1 MALSIAELEVH
12 TAEFLPAR
20 EVMSSRRCNT
30 DDCGGHGGDSFWVYS
45 DPDNVDQD
53 NTANQ
58 IGLLNVNALNNIAV
72 LNFQG

>member
-1 MALSIAELEVH
+1 MALSIAELELQ
-12 TAEFLPAR
+12 TAELLPAR
-20 EVMSSRRCNT
+20 EVMGGGRRGHS
-30 DDCGGHGGDSFWVYS
+30 DGGHVFVYS

-72 LNFQG
+72 ANWQF